1 MAQEQKR
8 DQTVRLPNPSAQP
21 FVAALKTVRF
31 FAVLFFWV
39 AMVCVL
45 AHVAAFV
52 LTEWVGL
59 YEEAEAD
66 QPSAEVPAEEA
77 ACAPASRARA
87 TAGPFGLAQDRL
99 VRPWATGAIS
109 RRTAG
114 QDPPWHTWL
123 GLVESTAAAGQP
135 GEPFPNVKPE
145 QPAKTPPETTGRE
158 PAEPETP
165 PPAPEPEANE
175 EGVVGMG
182 GGDSAKEGT
191 PEGPENGRRAPFYRR
206 VTARVLAPARVV
218 GILASIL
225 LAVTVFLYLQI
236 ALLGRLAG
244 IRQLTRALFLLLLF
258 LVTVLPWGNVFE
270 EVQVTALYDFE
281 QLLSDHAAGAGAS
294 ADWAEAGLYYGL
306 YLVLPVVGVL
316 LLSLAGIHF
325 AGGYS
330 RSVLANE

>member
-59 YEEAEAD
+59 YRVSEEPAA
-66 QPSAEVPAEEA
+66 AAPAEEEA
-77 ACAPASRARA
+77 VRAPAA
-87 TAGPFGLAQDRL
+87 
-99 VRPWATGAIS
+99 
-109 RRTAG
+109 
-114 QDPPWHTWL
+114 WL
-123 GLVESTAAAGQP
+123 GLVESSASAAQP
-135 GEPFPNVKPE
+135 GELFPNVEPE
-145 QPAKTPPETTGRE
+145 QTSPTPSA
-158 PAEPETP
+158 AEGEAGEAGEEEAETP
-165 PPAPEPEANE
+165 AAFETEGTVAAPPNGEPAPEEAD
-175 EGVVGMG
+175 
-182 GGDSAKEGT
+182 GD
-191 PEGPENGRRAPFYRR
+191 PDGRRLARARYYREL
-206 VTARVLAPARVV
+206 TANVLGPARSV
-218 GILASIL
+218 GILASVL

-244 IRQLTRALFLLLLF
+244 IRQLTRSLFLILLF
-258 LVTVLPWGNVFE
+258 LATVLPWGSVFE
-270 EVQVTALYDFE
+270 DVQASSLFDFE
-281 QLLSDHAAGAGAS
+281 QLLSAHALGRGQAE
-294 ADWAEAGLYYGL
+294 DWVEAARYYGRFL
-306 YLVLPVVGVL
+306 IFPSASVIL
-316 LLSLAGIHF
+316 LALAGIHF

>member
-59 YEEAEAD
+59 YEESETDPPPAEIPAEA
-66 QPSAEVPAEEA
+66 A
-77 ACAPASRARA
+77 ASAPA
-87 TAGPFGLAQDRL
+87 P
-99 VRPWATGAIS
+99 
-109 RRTAG
+109 
-114 QDPPWHTWL
+114 WL
-123 GLVESTAAAGQP
+123 GLVESSAVAGQP
-135 GEPFPNVKPE
+135 GELFPNVKPD
-145 QPAKTPPETTGRE
+145 QPAKAATETTDAA

-175 EGVVGMG
+175 EEGVVGMG
-182 GGDSAKEGT
+182 GGTETSEEALPET
-191 PEGPENGRRAPFYRR
+191 PEDGRGAAFYRR
-206 VTARVLAPARVV
+206 VTARVLRPARVV

-258 LVTVLPWGNVFE
+258 LVTVLPWSNVFE
-270 EVQVTALYDFE
+270 EVQVTALYDFA

-294 ADWAEAGLYYGL
+294 ADWAEAGLYYGR
-306 YLVLPVVGVL
+306 YFVFPAIGVL
-316 LLSLAGIHF
+316 LLGLAGLHF

>member
-39 AMVCVL
+39 TMVCVL

-59 YEEAEAD
+59 YSVS
-66 QPSAEVPAEEA
+66 SAIEPAEEA
-77 ACAPASRARA
+77 VRAPAS
-87 TAGPFGLAQDRL
+87 
-99 VRPWATGAIS
+99 
-109 RRTAG
+109 
-114 QDPPWHTWL
+114 WL
-123 GLVESTAAAGQP
+123 GLVESSAVAAEP
-135 GEPFPNVKPE
+135 GELFPNVAPE
-145 QPAKTPPETTGRE
+145 QTPGKA
-158 PAEPETP
+158 PAESGKANAASGQD
-165 PPAPEPEANE
+165 APEPKAPEPGGT
-175 EGVVGMG
+175 EGKVIAPPAGEP
-182 GGDSAKEGT
+182 AQ
-191 PEGPENGRRAPFYRR
+191 GPDEDTLQRRR
-206 VTARVLAPARVV
+206 VRARYYRELTANVLGPARAV

-244 IRQLTRALFLLLLF
+244 IRQLTRSLFLLLLF
-258 LVTVLPWGNVFE
+258 LATVLPWGSVFE
-270 EVQVTALYDFE
+270 DVQASSLFDFE
-281 QLLSDHAAGAGAS
+281 QLLSAHALGAASSDDSLETAG
-294 ADWAEAGLYYGL
+294 YYGR
-306 YLVLPVVGVL
+306 YLVFPAISVL
-316 LLSLAGIHF
+316 LLGLAGIHF